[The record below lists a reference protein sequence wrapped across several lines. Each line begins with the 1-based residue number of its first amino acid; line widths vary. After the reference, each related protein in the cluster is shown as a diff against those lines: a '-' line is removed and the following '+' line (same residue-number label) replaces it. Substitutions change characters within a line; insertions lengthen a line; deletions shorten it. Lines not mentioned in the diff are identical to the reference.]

1 MENFSYFCFLFMA
14 IMLVMS
20 ACTTPRK
27 AKVGLAVLK
36 GRWLVVAA
44 SGEAIAT
51 SMEGIPYI
59 EFDLLNRRIYGNAGV
74 NTFIADFFHV
84 NGKKESLQISKIE
97 STSPSDEHCSLN
109 IDSYLEDSSHAA
121 MQEQILSALSGVQE
135 FAQQQNGTVV
145 LLDRFGDQALILKR
159 A

>member
-1 MENFSYFCFLFMA
+1 MENFSYFCILFVA
-14 IMLVMS
+14 IMLAMS
-20 ACTTPRK
+20 ACTTPKK
-27 AKVGLAVLK
+27 AKVGLAILK

-44 SGEAIAT
+44 SGEAIIT
-51 SMEGIPYI
+51 SVEGIPYI
-59 EFDLLNRRIYGNAGV
+59 EFDLRNRRVYGNAGI
-74 NTFIADFFHV
+74 NAFTADFLHV

-109 IDSYLEDSSHAA
+109 IDLHLEYSSHAA

-135 FAQQQNGTVV
+135 FAQQQNGTIV
-145 LLDRFGDQALILKR
+145 LLDRFGDQSLILKR

>member
-1 MENFSYFCFLFMA
+1 MA

-20 ACTTPRK
+20 ACTTPKK
-27 AKVGLAVLK
+27 AKVGLVVLK

-51 SMEGIPYI
+51 SVEGIPYI
-59 EFDLLNRRIYGNAGV
+59 EFDLLNRRISGNAGL
-74 NTFIADFFHV
+74 NAFTADFLHI

-97 STSPSDEHCSLN
+97 TTSPSAEHCSLS
-109 IDSYLEDSSHAA
+109 IDSYLLDSSFAA

-135 FAQQQNGTVV
+135 FAQQPNGTVV
-145 LLDRFGDQALILKR
+145 LLDRFGDQALMLKR
-159 A
+159 T